1 MNTKDKVDALT
12 QQLDSIARAV
22 MAMNQRLKQLEH
34 LKQPF
39 MTRLWRNIRALYKSA
54 MENER

>member
-22 MAMNQRLKQLEH
+22 MAMNNRLKQLEH

-39 MTRLWRNIRALYKSA
+39 MTRVWRNMNTLIRRKQ
-54 MENER
+54 

>member
-12 QQLDSIARAV
+12 QQLDSIARAI
-22 MAMNQRLKQLEH
+22 MAMNQRLKELEH

-39 MTRLWRNIRALYKSA
+39 MTRVWRNINTLIRSK
-54 MENER
+54 R